1 MRITS
6 EHNGGGISLEER
18 MRGGGDGDGSC
29 ASISGYRPRS
39 RQQRLWVFTETAEKM
54 SLGCVN
60 PVFRYFGC
68 GVEFMELCHCLFL
81 DDAVSSK
88 RVVIMVNVQR

>member
-18 MRGGGDGDGSC
+18 MRGGGDGDGGC

-39 RQQRLWVFTETAEKM
+39 RQRLCGFTEMQEKEKARLRE
-54 SLGCVN
+54 SLTQSFSGSGGKVTK
-60 PVFRYFGC
+60 P
-68 GVEFMELCHCLFL
+68 GVILSLHDGTCCYS
-81 DDAVSSK
+81 VK
-88 RVVIMVNVQR
+88 Q